1 MDWEDSGELISQ
13 NMRQMSMEGHAGQ
26 FSMDENGDKL
36 ASYSILALNHSAA
49 AFNTAWTL
57 QTKFIGNCTDQDQN
71 CALETNTS
79 FSKGAQIVWPG
90 TCEDRIYNAVA
101 IQRFGELPFLGDDFV
116 LRCLQCFK
124 CAEST
129 PGLSSLRLQRSSLS

>member
-49 AFNTAWTL
+49 AFNTSWTL
-57 QTKFIGNCTDQDQN
+57 RTKFIGNCTDQDQH
-71 CALETNTS
+71 CPLDVS
-79 FSKGAQIVWPG
+79 FTPGAQIVWPG
-90 TCEDRIYNAVA
+90 TCEDRIYKAVA
-101 IQRFGELPFLGDDFV
+101 MKRFGE
-116 LRCLQCFK
+116 CFF
-124 CAEST
+124 
-129 PGLSSLRLQRSSLS
+129 P